1 MDWATAIILFGSLFL
16 MARQIDNLRNDV
28 YDLKD
33 EIFNILKIKYD
44 IRNNFNFNR
53 VVSWSNYFWSFIKF
67 FLF

>member
-33 EIFNILKIKYD
+33 EIFNILKNKI
-44 IRNNFNFNR
+44 
-53 VVSWSNYFWSFIKF
+53 
-67 FLF
+67 